1 MILGLI
7 AKTFFLYIVVVV
19 TMRVMGKRQI
29 GQLQP
34 FEFVVAMMISELA
47 AIPLSEDDRKIHHAL
62 IPIGVLL
69 ASQLIMSYVSIK
81 GVRIRE
87 IICGKPTL
95 LIRHGKLLENN
106 LKKEMYTINDLLEQL
121 RFNSVQSIKDVEYA
135 LLETNGQ
142 LSVIVN
148 SQKRPVTPEDLKIE
162 TKPESFSH
170 DLIIDGK
177 LIGRTLETLNLKREW
192 VDQKLAE
199 MGITDYSQV
208 FYASI
213 DKDNSIL
220 VQKRGEYLE

>member
-7 AKTFFLYIVVVV
+7 AKTFFLYLVVVA

-62 IPIGVLL
+62 IPIAVLL
-69 ASQLIMSYVSIK
+69 VSQLIMSYISIK

-87 IICGKPTL
+87 IICGRPTL
-95 LIRHGKLLENN
+95 LIRHGKLLEKN